1 MPLVQNAD
9 GDLTEANFGNDDD
22 TMGRLED
29 MGLSYA
35 DQVGADVQRQQ
46 QVRKD
51 TFMIMMT

>member
-1 MPLVQNAD
+1 MVHMQNAD

-29 MGLSYA
+29 MGNSFA

-46 QVRKD
+46 QVRTAKNNN
-51 TFMIMMT
+51 